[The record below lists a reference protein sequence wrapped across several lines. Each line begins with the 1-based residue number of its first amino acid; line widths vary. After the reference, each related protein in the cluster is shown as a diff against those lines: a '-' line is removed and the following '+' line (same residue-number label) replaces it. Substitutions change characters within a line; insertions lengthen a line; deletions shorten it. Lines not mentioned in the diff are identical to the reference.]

1 MSCCILFSPKNICVI
16 IHFLAVIWALW
27 CTALVSSDTGD
38 LGSGPGPSGDMTTSD
53 EVFFCVWRSEVVAG
67 SVAAEAT
74 FPGTDCV
81 SCWLLEESDP
91 AICPGG
97 ALPLKSIHLLL
108 VREPSRKF
116 DRCGEEAGAGDDGG
130 DSCLQLCQAA
140 DVSSF
145 LLLTL
150 SMKSRGCPDLGWNN
164 KYFYCNKKIA
174 FFKIIY
180 QMSIVNLLLY
190 FIFCTKFIFGSPSK
204 INQMLFCASR

>member
-1 MSCCILFSPKNICVI
+1 MTGPQDSESSKCHNMSCCILFSPKNICVI
-16 IHFLAVIWALW
+16 IHFLAVNWALW
-27 CTALVSSDTGD
+27 CTALLSRDTGD
-38 LGSGPGPSGDMTTSD
+38 PGSGPGTCGDMTTSE
-53 EVFFCVWRSEVVAG
+53 EVFCVWRSAG

-74 FPGTDCV
+74 FPRTDCV
-81 SCWLLEESDP
+81 SCWLLEESV
-91 AICPGG
+91 
-97 ALPLKSIHLLL
+97 PLKSIHLVL

-116 DRCGEEAGAGDDGG
+116 DRCGEEAGEDGG

-140 DVSSF
+140 DLSSF

-164 KYFYCNKKIA
+164 KYFYCKKKIA

-190 FIFCTKFIFGSPSK
+190 FIFCSKFIFGSPSK

>member
-1 MSCCILFSPKNICVI
+1 MTGPQDSESSKCHDMSCCILFSPKNICVI
-16 IHFLAVIWALW
+16 IHFLAVNWALW
-27 CTALVSSDTGD
+27 CTALVSRDTGD
-38 LGSGPGPSGDMTTSD
+38 PGSGPGPSGDMTTSE
-53 EVFFCVWRSEVVAG
+53 EVFCVWSAG

-74 FPGTDCV
+74 FPRTDCV
-81 SCWLLEESDP
+81 SCWLLEEESV
-91 AICPGG
+91 
-97 ALPLKSIHLLL
+97 PLKSIHLVL

-116 DRCGEEAGAGDDGG
+116 DRCGEEAG

-140 DVSSF
+140 DLSSF

-164 KYFYCNKKIA
+164 KYFYCKKKIA

-190 FIFCTKFIFGSPSK
+190 FVFCSKFIFGSPSK
-204 INQMLFCASR
+204 INQMLFCASG

>member
-1 MSCCILFSPKNICVI
+1 MTGPQDLKSSKCHDMSCCILFSPKNICVI
-16 IHFLAVIWALW
+16 IHFLAVNWALW
-27 CTALVSSDTGD
+27 CTALVSRDTGD
-38 LGSGPGPSGDMTTSD
+38 PGSGSGTCGDMTTSE
-53 EVFFCVWRSEVVAG
+53 EVFCVWRSAG

-74 FPGTDCV
+74 FPRTDCV
-81 SCWLLEESDP
+81 SCWLLEESV
-91 AICPGG
+91 
-97 ALPLKSIHLLL
+97 PLKSIHLVL

-116 DRCGEEAGAGDDGG
+116 DRCGEEAGEDGG

-140 DVSSF
+140 DLSSF

-164 KYFYCNKKIA
+164 KYFYCKKKIA

-190 FIFCTKFIFGSPSK
+190 FIFCSKFIFGSSLK